1 MFCNYLKL
9 KIDKTLNKRGSFMR
23 IIVGISGGSGAIYA
37 LGILEAL
44 RELNIETHLVVSNM
58 GEYVINHECGVTLD
72 ELKEMANYY
81 YENHD
86 LAAKISSGSFKT
98 DGMIIVPCS
107 MKTLA
112 GITMGYS
119 DSLLTRA
126 ADVCIKDKRNLVI
139 LPRETPLSSI
149 HLENMLKLSNLGVT
163 IMPPTPGFYNHPQDL
178 SDIVTS
184 IVGRSL
190 DQLGIEHNLLHRWG
204 E

>member
-1 MFCNYLKL
+1 MK
-9 KIDKTLNKRGSFMR
+9 

-37 LGILEAL
+37 LGILRAL
-44 RELNIETHLVVSNM
+44 RELDIETHLVVSTM
-58 GEYVINHECGVTLD
+58 GEYVVNHECGVDLD
-72 ELKEMANYY
+72 ELKAMANYY
-81 YENHD
+81 YENYD
-86 LAAKISSGSFKT
+86 LAAPIASGSFKT

-107 MKTLA
+107 MKTLSA
-112 GITMGYS
+112 ITYGYS

-126 ADVCIKDKRNLVI
+126 ADVCIKDRRKLVI

-163 IMPPTPGFYNHPQDL
+163 IMPPTPGFYHHPQDL

-184 IVGRSL
+184 IIGRSL
-190 DQLGIEHNLLHRWG
+190 DQLDIKHNLLKRWG

>member
-1 MFCNYLKL
+1 MK
-9 KIDKTLNKRGSFMR
+9 

-37 LGILEAL
+37 LGILKTL
-44 RELNIETHLVVSNM
+44 KNLNIETHLVVSNM
-58 GEYVINHECGVTLD
+58 GEYVVNHECGVNLD
-72 ELKEMANYY
+72 ELKDMADYF
-81 YENHD
+81 YENYD
-86 LAAKISSGSFKT
+86 FAAAISSGSFKT
-98 DGMIIVPCS
+98 DGMIIAPCS

-112 GITMGYS
+112 AIAHGYS

-126 ADVCIKDKRNLVI
+126 ADVCIKDKRKLVI

-149 HLENMLKLSNLGVT
+149 HLENMLRLSNLGVV

-178 SDIVTS
+178 SDIVSS

-190 DQLGIEHNLLHRWG
+190 DQLGIEHDLIKRWG

>member
-1 MFCNYLKL
+1 MK
-9 KIDKTLNKRGSFMR
+9 

-37 LGILEAL
+37 LGILQGL
-44 RELNIETHLVVSNM
+44 KELNIETHLVVSNM
-58 GEYVINHECGVTLD
+58 GEYVVNHECGVSLD
-72 ELKEMANYY
+72 ELKKMASFY
-81 YENHD
+81 YENYD
-86 LAAKISSGSFKT
+86 LAAPIASGSFKT

-112 GITMGYS
+112 SITMGYS

-126 ADVCIKDKRNLVI
+126 ADVCIKDRRRLVI

-149 HLENMLKLSNLGVT
+149 HLENMLKLSNLGVS
-163 IMPPTPGFYNHPQDL
+163 IMPPTPGFYNHPQNI

-184 IVGRSL
+184 IVGRAL
-190 DQLGIEHNLLHRWG
+190 DQLDIEHSLLQRWG

>member
-1 MFCNYLKL
+1 MK
-9 KIDKTLNKRGSFMR
+9 

-37 LGILEAL
+37 LGILKAL
-44 RELNIETHLVVSNM
+44 KSINIETHLVVSNM
-58 GEYVINHECGVTLD
+58 GEYVVNHECGVDLD
-72 ELKEMANYY
+72 ELKDMADFYHENY
-81 YENHD
+81 N
-86 LAAKISSGSFKT
+86 LAAPIASGSFKT

-107 MKTLA
+107 MKTLSA
-112 GITMGYS
+112 IAYGYS

-126 ADVCIKDKRNLVI
+126 ADVCIKDRRKLVI

-190 DQLGIEHNLLHRWG
+190 DQLDIDHNLLKRWG

>member
-1 MFCNYLKL
+1 
-9 KIDKTLNKRGSFMR
+9 MR

-37 LGILEAL
+37 LGILKVL
-44 RELNIETHLVVSNM
+44 KELNIETHLVVSNM
-58 GEYVINHECGVTLD
+58 GEYVTNHECGVNID
-72 ELKEMANYY
+72 ELKEMVDFHHENY
-81 YENHD
+81 D
-86 LAAKISSGSFKT
+86 LAAPIASGSFKT

-112 GITMGYS
+112 SISHGYS

-126 ADVCIKDKRNLVI
+126 ADVCIKDRRKLVL

-163 IMPPTPGFYNHPQDL
+163 IMPPTPGFYNHPENL

-190 DQLGIEHNLLHRWG
+190 DQLGIEHDILKRWG